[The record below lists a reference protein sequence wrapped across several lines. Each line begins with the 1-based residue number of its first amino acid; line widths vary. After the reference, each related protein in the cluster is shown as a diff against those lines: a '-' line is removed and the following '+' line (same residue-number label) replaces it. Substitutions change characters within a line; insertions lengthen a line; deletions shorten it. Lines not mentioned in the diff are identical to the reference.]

1 MLIKECICG
10 YEIECDTGNYYF
22 SPKNIDKGTLT
33 MLSKVQVTK
42 EDKVLDLG
50 CGYGIVGIYIAKI
63 IGENKVVMSDI
74 SDEAI
79 KLTNN
84 NLKLNSLDNVRVI
97 KSDGLKNI
105 VDNDFTMI
113 ISNPPYHTN
122 FSVAKSFIEEGFKKL
137 LVNGKLIMV
146 TKRLDWYK
154 NKIIAV
160 FGGVK
165 IYEIDGYY
173 VFVAEKRKEH
183 VKKNKKN
190 KTGISKKLKRKYNK
204 NEKNYR
210 FIDDKLGD
218 CQIE

>member
-10 YEIECDTGNYYF
+10 YEIECETGNYYF

-84 NLKLNSLDNVRVI
+84 NLKRNSLDRVRVI

-122 FSVAKSFIEEGFKKL
+122 FSVAKSFIEDGFKKL

-173 VFVAEKRKEH
+173 VFVAEKRKAH
-183 VKKNKKN
+183 VKKIKKN
-190 KTGISKKLKRKYNK
+190 KNGISKKLKRKYGK
-204 NEKNYR
+204 NEKNT
-210 FIDDKLGD
+210 KV
-218 CQIE
+218 